1 MSNNPYVPPAGFGG
15 PSGPPPVDVAAK
27 VSGPA
32 IGLMVTAGIGIAFQ
46 VLALAMNVLG
56 VGVGAAAAGGDNG
69 GPEGAQLMVQGVA
82 GMVGAV
88 IGIIVGIVIIMGALK
103 MKNLQSYGFAM
114 AAAIIAAVP
123 CVSPCCLIGLPVGI
137 WAVMV
142 LNDPYVKQS
151 FR

>member
-1 MSNNPYVPPAGFGG
+1 M
-15 PSGPPPVDVAAK
+15 
-27 VSGPA
+27 
-32 IGLMVTAGIGIAFQ
+32 
-46 VLALAMNVLG
+46 
-56 VGVGAAAAGGDNG
+56 
-69 GPEGAQLMVQGVA
+69 MVQGVA